1 MLELIFL
8 LIVIPKRMTRLARE
22 RNRSALKWTLA
33 TILVWLVV
41 ETVVGVV
48 LILMVFLSSHLL
60 GTPEDP
66 EPVSTLA
73 YIPALIAALISAEV
87 MIRRLRAKPAL
98 PRTTEINT
106 LNLT

>member
-22 RNRSALKWTLA
+22 RNRKWALA

-48 LILMVFLSSHLL
+48 LILMVFLSSHFL

-98 PRTTEINT
+98 PTATEINT
-106 LNLT
+106 LNLS